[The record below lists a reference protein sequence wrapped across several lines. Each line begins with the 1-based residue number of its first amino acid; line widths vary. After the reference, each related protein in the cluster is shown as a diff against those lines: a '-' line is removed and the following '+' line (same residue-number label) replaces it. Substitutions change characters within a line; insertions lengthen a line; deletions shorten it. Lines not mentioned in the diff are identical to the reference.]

1 MQPSPYLLKS
11 KLGWILA
18 GRIQTDEPVESQASL
33 LILNNETLPVSKVRG
48 TIIAEPQ
55 LAAKES
61 LEDVLV
67 SRNYRHLR

>member
-1 MQPSPYLLKS
+1 MQPSLYLLKS
-11 KLGWILA
+11 ELGWIFA

-33 LILNNETLPVSKVRG
+33 LILNNETLPVSKVLG
-48 TIIAEPQ
+48 TFIAEPQ